1 LIPTKNLSKFGYNN
15 FQKMNSSI
23 ALKNRLI
30 DKIFASQNSKLLK
43 KLEEL
48 LDEASPKSEGLV
60 NLSSEQIEML
70 MMGEADAKEGRFKS
84 QEDLDEMDRQWLE

>member
-1 LIPTKNLSKFGYNN
+1 
-15 FQKMNSSI
+15 MNSSI

-30 DKIFASQNSKLLK
+30 DKIFASQNSKLLE

-70 MMGEADAKEGRFKS
+70 AMGEEDIKQGRFIS
-84 QEDLDEMDRQWLE
+84 QEKLDERDQEWLE